1 MLDDAVTCGAIGRVG
16 EINAI
21 LADQKTKAQLEDL
34 WLAGAIGLACG
45 FPQAHRRR
53 HGKVGQSGQIRRH
66 QGGLIPG

>member
-34 WLAGAIGLACG
+34 GLRVLSGSPADFRKLIAEDTEKWAKVVKFAGITAD
-45 FPQAHRRR
+45 
-53 HGKVGQSGQIRRH
+53 
-66 QGGLIPG
+66 

>member
-34 WLAGAIGLACG
+34 GLRVLSGSPADFRKLIAEDTEKWAKVVKFAGIKAD
-45 FPQAHRRR
+45 
-53 HGKVGQSGQIRRH
+53 
-66 QGGLIPG
+66 